1 VPAANRWGF
10 SEQDPHYPA
19 SDSPIAVLL
28 TLSACR
34 GTILAVASRQRT
46 PSASC
51 QRCRRGS
58 ALASVEAARY
68 WRLTSKKILLPY
80 KSFPTSATAVDSLA
94 LLSFKRPIVLSIDQL
109 AALECGLA
117 SGPLFADKQTFTLS
131 KLTSA
136 LCQ

>member
-1 VPAANRWGF
+1 MQRHDVGGRKSAAYTMRVLPALQTGQRAGLGRGC
-10 SEQDPHYPA
+10 S
-19 SDSPIAVLL
+19 LL
-28 TLSACR
+28 AFD
-34 GTILAVASRQRT
+34 RQKH
-46 PSASC
+46 P
-51 QRCRRGS
+51 
-58 ALASVEAARY
+58 L
-68 WRLTSKKILLPY
+68 IPY

-94 LLSFKRPIVLSIDQL
+94 VLSFKRPIVLSIDQL